1 MGRTDELF
9 EIKPT
14 FKTEASRPFV
24 GLADGSTE
32 RGEIVRGIINKLAGN
47 MDGLAGDI
55 NKSLEYD
62 SRAYSLILRAAP
74 KRYSDVGG
82 SDLGYTIVIEVLPR
96 RFAVPTAQIPRNPG

>member
-9 EIKPT
+9 ESGAT
-14 FKTEASRPFV
+14 FKTASSRPFV
-24 GLADGSTE
+24 GLADGATE

-62 SRAYSLILRAAP
+62 SRAYSLIMRAAP
-74 KRYSDVGG
+74 KRYSDVAG

-96 RFAVPTAQIPRNPG
+96 RFAYPAAAVPRNSR